1 MSDIYVPYVHNPA
14 ITTKKMSRGRFYVLN
29 KRGIYALE
37 VTRLAL
43 DEENDCRF
51 VVQREE
57 HWIHTRIHGQYLSG
71 KVVGVICD

>member
-1 MSDIYVPYVHNPA
+1 MCRTL
-14 ITTKKMSRGRFYVLN
+14 ITQPLQKNKKQKKKSRGRFYVLY
-29 KRGIYALE
+29 KREKHALE

-43 DEENDCRF
+43 DDENDFRF

-71 KVVGVICD
+71 KVAVVICD